1 MIITDNNGEPMF
13 VNILKLNVPL
23 ISSITRA
30 DDDEDTTLVNYIKG
44 SQDGDKEF
52 KLDSQGHATLIRFV
66 DERHNRMREL
76 GIIDDSVRMKE
87 RELGIRRQNP
97 GDPATPLED
106 PNARSIKI

>member
-23 ISSITRA
+23 IIDVSRA
-30 DDDEDTTLVNYIKG
+30 DDDEDVTIISYTKNQG
-44 SQDGDKEF
+44 ENKEF
-52 KLDSQGHATLIRFV
+52 KLDGAGHAALVRHI

-76 GIIDDSVRMKE
+76 GIIDDSIRIKE
-87 RELGIRRQNP
+87 RELGVRRPNP
-97 GDPATPLED
+97 TDPTEPLED